1 MQFGIVAKV
10 CNVPLPML
18 PSWAVLVGSRAN
30 GRMNEFE
37 MDLATRGQRSV
48 SHVSE
53 EP

>member
-1 MQFGIVAKV
+1 MRFGTVAKV
-10 CNVPLPML
+10 CNVPLPMP
-18 PSWAVLVGSRAN
+18 PSRAVPAGSRAN